1 MVLDEEEGGD
11 DDLDDDIASY
21 MEDEDDDDDGEEYD
35 EEEMTFDG
43 EEETFVPQWF
53 EGGSREYDIPTLVLV
68 ILYLHKLSNCS
79 SGWVQDQCCTCPSFC
94 KSLNSSKNKH
104 DGEVLGSSS
113 VYT

>member
-1 MVLDEEEGGD
+1 MDEEEGVD

-21 MEDEDDDDDGEEYD
+21 MEDEDDDDDDDEEYD

-68 ILYLHKLSNCS
+68 ILYLHKI
-79 SGWVQDQCCTCPSFC
+79 
-94 KSLNSSKNKH
+94 
-104 DGEVLGSSS
+104 E
-113 VYT
+113 